1 MAPLDTDPVYSALSH
16 FCIPYTMTALVLQ
29 KKNRSSTENFNSMFF
44 YIIILLIS
52 NQLCYKLYPIR
63 INSYFLRNSSF
74 HMDYSNKEYVR
85 KNPVQKTVTS
95 QKHCR
100 IIFYDIK
107 SSPQY
112 HK

>member
-1 MAPLDTDPVYSALSH
+1 M
-16 FCIPYTMTALVLQ
+16 F
-29 KKNRSSTENFNSMFF
+29 KKF
-44 YIIILLIS
+44 S
-52 NQLCYKLYPIR
+52 NNLHKLYPFV
-63 INSYFLRNSSF
+63 SYFLRNSSF

-107 SSPQY
+107 SSTQY